1 MTDDSIHDR
10 ISALVARERELR
22 EQLGTDLGAQAQA
35 DREELRS
42 AEVEL
47 DRDLL
52 RQRDALREA
61 SRNPTRRRSAPPTW
75 WRTTATSPRRR
86 RCMASARRLA
96 I

>member
-42 AEVEL
+42 ADVEL

-61 SRNPTRRRSAPPTW
+61 SRNPDEAQERPADVVENYRN
-75 WRTTATSPRRR
+75 
-86 RCMASARRLA
+86 
-96 I
+96 